1 MSVACGRIGVQV
13 NRVPVR
19 TAGMKTKLVR
29 HFRELE
35 VYQNAIALSMRIFA
49 ISKSFPPE
57 EKYSLTDQVR
67 RSSRSIC
74 ANIAEAWRKRRYKAA
89 FISKLSDA
97 ETEATETQVWCEI
110 AYLCEYIDKKT
121 FVELDDA
128 CDHIVS
134 QLIRM
139 SDAADRWA
147 MRGTR
152 NADTPIRQYAD
163 TR

>member
-1 MSVACGRIGVQV
+1 
-13 NRVPVR
+13 
-19 TAGMKTKLVR
+19 MKTKLVR

-35 VYQNAIALSMRIFA
+35 VYQNAIDLSMRIFG
-49 ISKSFPPE
+49 ISKNFPQE
-57 EKYSLTDQVR
+57 ERYSLTDQVR
-67 RSSRSIC
+67 RSSRSVC

-110 AYLCEYIDKKT
+110 AYLCEDIDKKT

-139 SDAADRWA
+139 SGAADRWT
-147 MRGTR
+147 MRETK
-152 NADTPIRQYAD
+152 NADTP
-163 TR
+163 TRRHAHTPSE

>member
-1 MSVACGRIGVQV
+1 
-13 NRVPVR
+13 
-19 TAGMKTKLVR
+19 MKTKLVR

-35 VYQNAIALSMRIFA
+35 VYQNAIALTMQVFGL
-49 ISKSFPPE
+49 SKNFPAE
-57 EKYSLTDQVR
+57 EKYSLTDQIR
-67 RSSRSIC
+67 RSSRSVC

-110 AYLCEYIDKKT
+110 AYLREYIDQKT

-134 QLIRM
+134 QLVRM
-139 SDAADRWA
+139 SDAADRWTLLGA
-147 MRGTR
+147 KHAGTR
-152 NADTPIRQYAD
+152 KRPYADTPKG
-163 TR
+163 